1 MKPLRP
7 YRILDST
14 LVYSARSVGVFV
26 VIFFQWARAALTE
39 RLHVSFSR

>member
-7 YRILDST
+7 YRILDSA

-26 VIFFQWARAALTE
+26 VMFIHWARAALTE
-39 RLHVSFSR
+39 RMRVSFSR